1 MVKPTKSVSL
11 FCALISE
18 EKELQRAVNLLS
30 SDLSLRVKTNPC
42 FFLHWA
48 FLFIQGKKLLLLV
61 EFGILSL
68 AACPSTTSKAELN
81 RLNQINSLLSPAQV
95 AEITR
100 TARE

>member
-42 FFLHWA
+42 FFALGI
-48 FLFIQGKKLLLLV
+48 FIHTRKLLLLV